1 MPNQEELKTYTLEK
15 FKLKYED
22 RINLNLEYLTLGNLN
37 SDKSNVIIYPTR
49 YAGTH
54 LEQGYLI
61 DDGFPINPKD
71 YFIIIPNM
79 FCNGVSSSPSNT
91 TSPFSGPNF
100 PLITIEDN
108 VSAQHELIT
117 KIFGIKKIK
126 LVIGWS
132 MGGQQAYQWAT
143 QFPDMVEN
151 MIAMCAHAKTSGHTH
166 VFLEGMYAAL
176 TSDLNWEKGNY
187 KDQPNAGKTTMAM
200 TWAGWALGQNWFR
213 EKLYLNDGFKNPQEV
228 LDKLWKT
235 IYFKRDA
242 NDLLAMIRTW
252 QEHDISNNSI
262 FHGKIE
268 EALASIKANVVLMPG
283 VNDLYFPHEENIEE
297 LNFLQNGKVEI
308 IPSNYGHYAG
318 AGKCKEDLD
327 FVNKQIENILS
338 I

>member
-1 MPNQEELKTYTLEK
+1 MFNNQEIKSFKLNNFELKSGDLV
-15 FKLKYED
+15 
-22 RINLNLEYLTLGNLN
+22 NLELNYLAFGNLN
-37 SDKSNVIIYPTR
+37 TDKSNVILYPTR

-61 DDGFPINPKD
+61 GNNQPINPEN

-91 TSPFSGPNF
+91 KSPLNGSNF
-100 PLITIEDN
+100 PLITIQDN
-108 VSAQHELIT
+108 ISAQNELLMQVL
-117 KIFGIKKIK
+117 GIEKIK

-143 QFPDMVEN
+143 QFPDKVEN
-151 MIAMCAHAKTSGHTH
+151 IIAMCAHAKTSGHTH

-176 TSDLNWEKGNY
+176 TSDLNWNNGDYIE
-187 KDQPNAGKTTMAM
+187 QPNAGKTTMAM

-213 EKLYLNDGFKNPQEV
+213 EKLYLNDGYKTPQEV

-252 QEHDISNNSI
+252 QEHNISDNKLFEGNL
-262 FHGKIE
+262 E
-268 EALASIKANVVLMPG
+268 RALKSIKANVVLMPG
-283 VNDLYFPHEENIEE
+283 VNDLYFPPEENFEE
-297 LNFLQNGKVEI
+297 LKYLKNGKVEVI
-308 IPSNYGHYAG
+308 QSNYGHYAG
-318 AGKCKEDLD
+318 AGKCKEDLEC
-327 FVNKQIENILS
+327 VNNQIRNLLS
-338 I
+338 S